1 VTDAPLVIPVYFD
14 FASILCYAAHRVM
27 GRLAAPLDGLG
38 IVLDWRPIDLA
49 RITGWKRG
57 VDVVGRRRAHVL
69 RVARELAGL
78 AHMPAQWIDSRPAA
92 AVTLALR
99 GTAKEP
105 AWRERVW
112 TAVFEEGRDPEDEGE
127 LGAWARDL
135 ELDEAVLDVRI
146 AAVDAETDR
155 ARAFGVDGVPTF
167 LLGPWPMPGI
177 QEDATMLALLRR
189 YAERQ
194 RRDPPGGG

>member
-1 VTDAPLVIPVYFD
+1 VANGPLVIPVYFD
-14 FASILCYAAHRVM
+14 FASTLCYAAHRVM
-27 GRLAAPLDGLG
+27 GRLAGRLDELG
-38 IVLDWRPIDLA
+38 VVLDWRPIDLA

-57 VDVVGRRRAHVL
+57 TDVVGRRRAHVF

-78 AHMPAQWIDSRPAA
+78 QRMPPEWIDSRPAA

-112 TAVFEEGRDPEDEGE
+112 TAVFEEGRDPDDDGE

-135 ELDEAVLDVRI
+135 ELDASLLDVRI

-155 ARAFGVDGVPTF
+155 ARALGVDGVPTL

-189 YAERQ
+189 FAERQ
-194 RRDPPGGG
+194 RGN

>member
-1 VTDAPLVIPVYFD
+1 
-14 FASILCYAAHRVM
+14 M
-27 GRLAAPLDGLG
+27 GRLAGRLDELG
-38 IVLDWRPIDLA
+38 VVLDWRPIDLA

-57 VDVVGRRRAHVL
+57 TDVVGRRRAHVF

-78 AHMPAQWIDSRPAA
+78 QRMPPEWIDSRPAA

-112 TAVFEEGRDPEDEGE
+112 TAVFEEGRDPDDDGE

-135 ELDEAVLDVRI
+135 ELDASLLDVRI

-155 ARAFGVDGVPTF
+155 ARALGVDGVPTL

-189 YAERQ
+189 FAERQ
-194 RRDPPGGG
+194 RGN